1 MGNLSL
7 VLIHSGLHKKAF
19 RYPPLIAGN
28 PSYLKFIS
36 FYDIK
41 ALLQKWLN
49 ICSFQV
55 VLCRNL
61 DWRNLLYDM
70 TITFLFITVLL
81 HFYTSLLFML
91 SEDTR
96 FLL

>member
-1 MGNLSL
+1 MGC
-7 VLIHSGLHKKAF
+7 IKKAF

-61 DWRNLLYDM
+61 DWRNHVSVYHSFAAFLYLAV
-70 TITFLFITVLL
+70 IYALRRHSLFTLTLI
-81 HFYTSLLFML
+81 S
-91 SEDTR
+91 
-96 FLL
+96 

>member
-1 MGNLSL
+1 MGC
-7 VLIHSGLHKKAF
+7 VKKAF

-70 TITFLFITVLL
+70 AITFLFITVLL

-91 SEDTR
+91 ILAGTLSEDTR